1 MRIFNVWLC
10 EWFSLTECMMGRR
23 QWEIT
28 HHESDVCREKCVCL
42 SSKRYIRK
50 CWGISKVPAVSQ
62 LHRTKLLIQNCNFRN
77 YISKNTSSTHYV
89 TEGGEK
95 WDSIF
100 ILLVLSFNYTFD
112 HNCETN
118 LSDFHRWP
126 ISERVVK
133 PIGVHVFNM
142 FSDVGYRD
150 WNAYWGDGERTTF
163 TSKQRGYCWEPPLWA
178 PGTWEISDNRYLWKQ
193 VNFSQLQ
200 KTEIGA
206 ITQTMCQASHTMC
219 FWKQKVSSFCINLKV
234 YLKIQLRRVRG
245 YVISS
250 SFFSTCRPPELS
262 FSDDKG
268 PWYNNNRKNETVCLY
283 SICFHSALSFIF
295 IIYYSTLYLF
305 IIWTLNF
312 SNATDSKLYKV

>member
-1 MRIFNVWLC
+1 MSDCVNDSLWQSAWWEGDSERLHIIKAMFAMRNVFAFQARDILENAEAYQKC
-10 EWFSLTECMMGRR
+10 QHSLSLM
-23 QWEIT
+23 
-28 HHESDVCREKCVCL
+28 
-42 SSKRYIRK
+42 
-50 CWGISKVPAVSQ
+50 
-62 LHRTKLLIQNCNFRN
+62 HRTKLLIQNCNFCN
-77 YISKNTSSTHYV
+77 YISKNTSSTHYI

-118 LSDFHRWP
+118 LSDFHLDHSNRWP

-133 PIGVHVFNM
+133 PIGMHVFNM

-206 ITQTMCQASHTMC
+206 IT
-219 FWKQKVSSFCINLKV
+219 
-234 YLKIQLRRVRG
+234 
-245 YVISS
+245 
-250 SFFSTCRPPELS
+250 
-262 FSDDKG
+262 
-268 PWYNNNRKNETVCLY
+268 
-283 SICFHSALSFIF
+283 
-295 IIYYSTLYLF
+295 
-305 IIWTLNF
+305 
-312 SNATDSKLYKV
+312 